1 MKINKSAITFLFS
14 QNISLFGSSVVGF
27 VIIWYITLETSSG
40 LWLMLATICSMLPQV
55 IISLIAGVWADKY
68 NRKHLIML
76 SDSFIAFATFL
87 LAILLWLGYFK
98 LELLLIISIIRSIG
112 SGIQTPAV
120 NAIYPQIVPKEQLVK
135 IQGINQTL
143 SAILLL
149 LAPAVGGLLLINMP
163 FAFLLDVVTALIAII
178 ILSFLKVDKIEV
190 NSQNTFFLNLKEGI
204 VYTIQNKQLKL
215 ILMCYLVTFFL
226 VAPIAILSP
235 LLVERYFQS
244 SVLYLTLNEIF
255 WTIGST
261 IGGLYI
267 SFNKKIT
274 NKIKAITISLLC
286 SGLTF
291 NLLGLSNYFVFY
303 LLILTIAG
311 FFMPII
317 ITLLTVLIQTKVPAN
332 ILGRVFSLVQLISA
346 SAMPIAILLFG
357 PLADIISIKIIFI
370 VSGILLIITSY
381 LFKNAYLK
389 ILRNSV

>member
-76 SDSFIAFATFL
+76 SDGFIAFATFL
-87 LAILLWLGYFK
+87 MAILLWLGYFK

-149 LAPAVGGLLLINMP
+149 LAPAVGGLLLINMS
-163 FAFLLDVVTALIAII
+163 FAFLLDVVTALMAII
-178 ILSFLKVDKIEV
+178 ILSFLKVNKIEV

-204 VYTIQNKQLKL
+204 IYTTQNKSLKL

-317 ITLLTVLIQTKVPAN
+317 ITLLTVLIQSKVPAN
-332 ILGRVFSLVQLISA
+332 LLGRVFSLVQLISA
-346 SAMPIAILLFG
+346 SAMPMAILLFG

-381 LFKNAYLK
+381 LFKNSYLK